1 MKALHEAEFT
11 IVGTGLMGSSLALAL
26 RGKVKTLRGVERDP
40 AARKIAAT
48 YFDKITADFGAV
60 AAKSDVIVLATPVH
74 AILRLLELLKTL
86 ARPGTLIL
94 DLGSSKRQ
102 IVAAMDALP
111 DHLLAVAGHPLAG
124 KETSGPDSAD
134 ALLYR
139 NCAFV
144 LCPTA
149 RSDDESLAFAE
160 QMVLAIGARP
170 MILSASRHDKA
181 VASISHLPY
190 ILSIG
195 LANTVARA
203 AHDDD
208 APWELA
214 ASGFRDTSRLA
225 GSDITMMGDTL
236 LTNREAV
243 IDALVLFRRQLDH
256 VEAAL
261 MSSDEAWLRAIL
273 EEGRHARSDW
283 FARWSSQH
291 E

>member
-40 AARKIAAT
+40 AARKVAAT

-74 AILRLLELLKTL
+74 VILRLLESLKTL
-86 ARPGTLIL
+86 ARRGTLIL
-94 DLGSSKRQ
+94 DVGSSKRQ
-102 IVAAMDALP
+102 IVTAMDTLP

-124 KETSGPDSAD
+124 KGTSGPESAD

-139 NCAFV
+139 NRVFV

-149 RSDDESLAFAE
+149 RSDKEALAFAE
-160 QMVLAIGARP
+160 QMILTVGARP
-170 MILSASRHDKA
+170 MILSAARHDKA

-236 LTNREAV
+236 FTTREPL
-243 IDALVLFRRQLDH
+243 IDPPPPFPTQLY
-256 VEAAL
+256 
-261 MSSDEAWLRAIL
+261 
-273 EEGRHARSDW
+273 
-283 FARWSSQH
+283 
-291 E
+291 